1 MNWDQVQG
9 NWKQVKGSV
18 KAAWGRLT
26 DDEIDEINGERER
39 LIGLVQERYGMAR
52 EEAEREVERRVENF
66 RLM

>member
-26 DDEIDEINGERER
+26 DDELDEINGEREK
-39 LIGLVQERYGMAR
+39 LVGIIQERYGMAR
-52 EEAEREVERRVENF
+52 DEAEREVERRVKSF
-66 RLM
+66 H